1 MSLMDH
7 MPTWRAVVARLTA
20 LGKFAAM
27 AIPFSLVLLLV
38 FLVVFHG
45 HLIDDIYKNV
55 DDLNDGE
62 MPITVTSYE
71 SGRRS

>member
-1 MSLMDH
+1 
-7 MPTWRAVVARLTA
+7 
-20 LGKFAAM
+20 M